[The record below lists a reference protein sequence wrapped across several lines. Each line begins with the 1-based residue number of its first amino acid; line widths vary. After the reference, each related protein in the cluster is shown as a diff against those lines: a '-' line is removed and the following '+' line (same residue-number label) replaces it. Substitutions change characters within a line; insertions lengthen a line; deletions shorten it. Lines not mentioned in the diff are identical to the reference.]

1 MYRYVINPN
10 AIILSVT
17 AANTDLANS
26 DAIQMAREVD
36 PEGDRTVGV
45 LTKLDLMD
53 PGTDASDM
61 LMNRTIPLK
70 RGYVGIV
77 NRGQKDIGDGL
88 SIRQAINKEEKFF
101 KEHPAYRALQHRVG
115 TSVLAKI
122 LNQVSLEFS
131 CCFICLSPII
141 CAVSLHWMLYWYCL
155 PTCVFCEIS
164 RIRTTNYSSSSLLY
178 IIIRYSSITFVTA
191 CLRSRQS

>member
-1 MYRYVINPN
+1 MHRYISNPN

-36 PEGDRTVGV
+36 PEGDRTIGV

-61 LMNRTIPLK
+61 LMNRTVPLK

-77 NRGQKDIGDGL
+77 NRGQKDIGEGV
-88 SIRQAINKEEKFF
+88 SIRQALNKEETFF
-101 KEHPAYRALQHRVG
+101 KEHPAYRALQHRLG

-122 LNQVSLEFS
+122 LNQVR
-131 CCFICLSPII
+131 CL
-141 CAVSLHWMLYWYCL
+141 AVLSFLPYFMPLLHYMPHNTIQLDVMSMIL
-155 PTCVFCEIS
+155 
-164 RIRTTNYSSSSLLY
+164 
-178 IIIRYSSITFVTA
+178 
-191 CLRSRQS
+191 Q

>member
-1 MYRYVINPN
+1 MYRYISNPN

-36 PEGDRTVGV
+36 LEGDRTVGV

-77 NRGQKDIGDGL
+77 NRGQKDIGEGV
-88 SIRQAINKEEKFF
+88 SIRNALNKEEKFF
-101 KEHPAYRALQHRVG
+101 KEHLAYRALQHRVG

-131 CCFICLSPII
+131 LLPHLS
-141 CAVSLHWMLYWYCL
+141 L
-155 PTCVFCEIS
+155 PHYMCRATPLDV
-164 RIRTTNYSSSSLLY
+164 TLALSSNVWVL
-178 IIIRYSSITFVTA
+178 
-191 CLRSRQS
+191 